1 MEEILNKLSEIE
13 NAARG
18 IMEDADRSKQTLSE
32 EMEKKQKAFD
42 SRLEQETD
50 ARIEQIRSDLEREK
64 RLCDRDYLPIHPSTS
79 HERNVRGQCGT
90 GPGHTGAAHHAHVAA
105 RGSGSPD
112 SERGLQF
119 LLYRDSQYHYSGAL

>member
-13 NAARG
+13 IAARG

-64 RLCDRDYLPIHPSTS
+64 DTELTALRQNTEKAYKQLDSYYEKN
-79 HERNVRGQCGT
+79 HERLSRELFQKIIN
-90 GPGHTGAAHHAHVAA
+90 A
-105 RGSGSPD
+105 
-112 SERGLQF
+112 
-119 LLYRDSQYHYSGAL
+119 